1 MRNKKEVS
9 ISLGSIIVVLLIAVL
24 IGLIIY
30 AYKTINEIK
39 NDSAKN
45 PEIHAANENI
55 LKDGESVELNQENNE
70 VKELIKKIDF
80 PTYAVASIYKTKGFD
95 VDTIENDLILR
106 LAWSKLEKE
115 LVENNV
121 DNIGE
126 YKQTATKENLENSI
140 TEIFG
145 KNIEYTD
152 ETFTNIDVPTFYG
165 NEANQGNVKYYNNTY
180 TSNYIE
186 SEGGD
191 VPFIHQQIEKVL
203 KYNDRIEVYVK
214 TAFIDTEYDEVSNE
228 YDYIIYKDFKNNEF
242 NKKITQMNS
251 LKFLDAYSD
260 QENKLECFRENS
272 QIEKISDKLDTYVYT
287 FILDEVDKNYY
298 LNEFNK
304 AE

>member
-9 ISLGSIIVVLLIAVL
+9 ISLGSIIVVLLIVVL

-30 AYKTINEIK
+30 AYKTINETK
-39 NDSAKN
+39 NDSTKN
-45 PEIHAANENI
+45 PEIHVANENI

-145 KNIEYTD
+145 KNMEYAD

-165 NEANQGNVKYYNNTY
+165 NESNQGNVKFYNNTY

-228 YDYIIYKDFKNNEF
+228 YNYIIYKNFKNNEF

-251 LKFLDAYSD
+251 LKFLDAYSEK
-260 QENKLECFRENS
+260 ENKLECFRENS

>member
-260 QENKLECFRENS
+260 QENKLECFRENP
-272 QIEKISDKLDTYVYT
+272 QIGKISDKLDTYVYT
-287 FILDEVDKNYY
+287 FILDEGDKNYY

>member
-145 KNIEYTD
+145 KNMEYAD

-165 NEANQGNVKYYNNTY
+165 NESNQGNVKFYNNTY

-228 YDYIIYKDFKNNEF
+228 YNYIIYKNFKNNEF

-251 LKFLDAYSD
+251 LKFLDAYSEE
-260 QENKLECFRENS
+260 ENKLECFRENS

-287 FILDEVDKNYY
+287 FILDEGDKNYY